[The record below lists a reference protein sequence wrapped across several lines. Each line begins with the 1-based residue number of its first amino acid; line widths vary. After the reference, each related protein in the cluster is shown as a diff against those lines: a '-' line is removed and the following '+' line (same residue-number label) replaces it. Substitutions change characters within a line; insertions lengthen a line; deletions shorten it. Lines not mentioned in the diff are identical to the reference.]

1 MERSHPPSTRL
12 PTHFYSLTHSL
23 THSLT
28 LTHITSHRI
37 MVLFY
42 DYPTPEQALR
52 LGPARNV
59 APLPHSH
66 THSHTHSQEEQQW
79 RRRVQALEAAVLSE
93 VTRQT
98 RSGR

>member
-1 MERSHPPSTRL
+1 
-12 PTHFYSLTHSL
+12 
-23 THSLT
+23 
-28 LTHITSHRI
+28 